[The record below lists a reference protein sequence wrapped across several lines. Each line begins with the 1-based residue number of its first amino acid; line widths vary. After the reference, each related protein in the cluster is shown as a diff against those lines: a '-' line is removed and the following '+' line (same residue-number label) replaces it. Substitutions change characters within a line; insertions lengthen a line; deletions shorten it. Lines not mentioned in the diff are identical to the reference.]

1 MNKNP
6 TIWRPTVVSSFVGP
20 SFDTNRSTDMYRY
33 SSSSTAD
40 DSFHSISALRLKCY
54 PIAPSALS
62 TSSLLLSPY
71 FWSLSRRGLQAQVTQ
86 RWMATQKK
94 KDKKKQKQAAANA
107 TPSTPAEAPA
117 EQHSEW
123 VAFQKSIAVEGF
135 ETGQTVTVETG
146 RRGGR
151 AATRARLT
159 KREEMHRQLQERQ
172 RLAGSGGGGHFPPM
186 RYSDEET
193 ERLLTMAY
201 AAIPPRTGRRG
212 TRSLKRQKRRWHLV
226 RRIHR
231 VYKGHIVRFHA
242 RRMEK
247 RSLKVKQVRAM
258 IQGAPEI
265 VARDEAYRQQ
275 VLEQHQKRLGLASQ

>member
-1 MNKNP
+1 MKKNCNN
-6 TIWRPTVVSSFVGP
+6 WRLSVSLTVVDAPLKRNTGAQHP
-20 SFDTNRSTDMYRY
+20 YP
-33 SSSSTAD
+33 SSTTSNAFRTLSLFRMD
-40 DSFHSISALRLKCY
+40 CC
-54 PIAPSALS
+54 PIATS
-62 TSSLLLSPY
+62 TSFSPPRLLLSQHC
-71 FWSLSRRGLQAQVTQ
+71 SLQNSVMQVST

-94 KDKKKQKQAAANA
+94 KDKKKQKQAANDAI
-107 TPSTPAEAPA
+107 PKSPADAPA

-135 ETGQTVTVETG
+135 ETGQTVQVETG

-193 ERLLTMAY
+193 ERLLKMAY
-201 AAIPPRTGRRG
+201 AAIPPRAGRRG
-212 TRSLKRQKRRWHLV
+212 TRSLKRQKYRWHLV
-226 RRIHR
+226 RRIRR
-231 VYKGHIVRFHA
+231 VYKAHIVRFHA

-247 RSLKVKQVRAM
+247 RSLKIKQVKAM
-258 IQGAPEI
+258 IQGAPEV

-275 VLEQHQKRLGLASQ
+275 VLEQHQKRLGLLAQS